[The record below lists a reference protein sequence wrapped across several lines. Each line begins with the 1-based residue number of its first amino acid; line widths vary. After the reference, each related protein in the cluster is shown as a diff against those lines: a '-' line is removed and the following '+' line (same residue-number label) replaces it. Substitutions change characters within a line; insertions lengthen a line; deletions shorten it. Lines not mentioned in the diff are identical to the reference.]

1 MKEETCEHCGNKIN
15 VNEQACVYRGMVIC
29 SKCDKTFRNTKI
41 EGTKRWRII
50 FISIMFCITFILLFC
65 FLYSKYVRNPETKIE
80 VFENI
85 LWNRTSFNDPNINRM
100 IIPSVAVSPN
110 GNRVAVFEPNCVF
123 VDGQKYGW
131 KVASRTSPSA
141 STNFL
146 FSANNESFAFV
157 AESEN
162 EQFVVFNGNPQI
174 LHAAPTINNLT
185 LSPNGKRIA
194 YVTVSNNKGGSNN
207 NVNRIYRLIVD
218 GEVKYE
224 TDMRIGE
231 IVFSPD
237 SKFMAY
243 LLYRIDTRTFQISKY
258 IVALGDMKSQEY
270 DNVYELQFLPAGN
283 QLVYMAHQSGKYFMV
298 INEKRGPVYD
308 GIGKGD
314 PVISPDG
321 TKYAYVAKK
330 GQKTVMV
337 INGVESELFDGLG
350 RALFSPD
357 SQSVMFSALRND
369 RHYVV
374 IDGVVGPGYDA
385 VGALMYSPDSKR
397 TAYFV
402 KQGDKHKVVVDRL
415 IQEEEFDSLHYMT
428 FSPDSKKL
436 AYLVKHN
443 EETFLVV
450 DGIRKEGRYD
460 SATLLTF
467 SPDNK
472 RIAFCANVDKK
483 SVTLNEEDY
492 EIHRIPNITGNDS
505 SGFPKIEY
513 KEVKSPNK
521 QGMEKL
527 DRAAGNLLVVIDGV
541 QEQKYHVISN
551 FTFSPDSKHYV
562 YWAMK
567 DSQWALVIN
576 GKEFQTYQGLISHYD
591 PESFD
596 YTSEPILAGRF
607 ISHPNS
613 KIHFDTKTKFHTL
626 AIKDNKVI
634 RIDVDL
640 EAGNA
645 DNNIDVPLISSNE
658 LKTNSDV
665 NTPFIDAN
673 SPVVIVNGV
682 AYTNKDVNNRTQL
695 LKSYIKSRIDFY
707 PSSYLHNRKDELI
720 YLFEIINDSNSY
732 PESFIL
738 EREKEFRRIA
748 IDSLIVD
755 QLLDMEINKNEIVL
769 SQESFNTKLGQNM
782 SGMNI
787 DSITQQL
794 LKQGNDPNKII
805 NVLYKAVCNEVL
817 FERQW
822 EGKINI
828 NQEEIES
835 YYLENRQEFVIQE
848 QVQRFSEVADLIKE
862 TLTKQSKTAITME
875 YINSL
880 MAAADIEYKE

>member
-1 MKEETCEHCGNKIN
+1 M
-15 VNEQACVYRGMVIC
+15 
-29 SKCDKTFRNTKI
+29 
-41 EGTKRWRII
+41 
-50 FISIMFCITFILLFC
+50 
-65 FLYSKYVRNPETKIE
+65 
-80 VFENI
+80 
-85 LWNRTSFNDPNINRM
+85 
-100 IIPSVAVSPN
+100 
-110 GNRVAVFEPNCVF
+110 
-123 VDGQKYGW
+123 
-131 KVASRTSPSA
+131 
-141 STNFL
+141 
-146 FSANNESFAFV
+146 
-157 AESEN
+157 
-162 EQFVVFNGNPQI
+162 VFNGNPQI

-436 AYLVKHN
+436 AYLAKHN

-472 RIAFCANVDKK
+472 RIAFCANVD
-483 SVTLNEEDY
+483 
-492 EIHRIPNITGNDS
+492 
-505 SGFPKIEY
+505 
-513 KEVKSPNK
+513 
-521 QGMEKL
+521 
-527 DRAAGNLLVVIDGV
+527 
-541 QEQKYHVISN
+541 
-551 FTFSPDSKHYV
+551 
-562 YWAMK
+562 
-567 DSQWALVIN
+567 
-576 GKEFQTYQGLISHYD
+576 
-591 PESFD
+591 
-596 YTSEPILAGRF
+596 
-607 ISHPNS
+607 
-613 KIHFDTKTKFHTL
+613 
-626 AIKDNKVI
+626 
-634 RIDVDL
+634 
-640 EAGNA
+640 
-645 DNNIDVPLISSNE
+645 
-658 LKTNSDV
+658 
-665 NTPFIDAN
+665 
-673 SPVVIVNGV
+673 
-682 AYTNKDVNNRTQL
+682 
-695 LKSYIKSRIDFY
+695 
-707 PSSYLHNRKDELI
+707 
-720 YLFEIINDSNSY
+720 
-732 PESFIL
+732 
-738 EREKEFRRIA
+738 
-748 IDSLIVD
+748 
-755 QLLDMEINKNEIVL
+755 
-769 SQESFNTKLGQNM
+769 
-782 SGMNI
+782 
-787 DSITQQL
+787 
-794 LKQGNDPNKII
+794 
-805 NVLYKAVCNEVL
+805 
-817 FERQW
+817 
-822 EGKINI
+822 
-828 NQEEIES
+828 
-835 YYLENRQEFVIQE
+835 
-848 QVQRFSEVADLIKE
+848 
-862 TLTKQSKTAITME
+862 
-875 YINSL
+875 
-880 MAAADIEYKE
+880 